1 MSMMLEMALAPERL
15 VEGSPEERAA
25 FGLFTIRSTHGF
37 LTEGF
42 DSFIN
47 SYRSGPL
54 VSGYHVAEWF
64 AWNWWRLRWEPRS
77 AAPDWDNA
85 HRMTAIGEGYV
96 WPNVTIFSD
105 GLRTAL
111 LSAPSSRYEAKPFRY
126 VGALP
131 TVIPS
136 TAFEAA
142 GDAFILQI
150 LARLKA
156 EGVKDSN
163 LSRLWDDLSAER
175 NNPDLTRRRKL
186 EAYLGRD
193 PDAVEDDAVERL
205 VVDSAAMGET
215 AVEEIAADSQAEK
228 IFTAAD
234 IRDLAG
240 RYGHPG
246 SPRDAV
252 KLDSAHKVP
261 RGADTAAWF
270 LGARLAQ
277 ELRAQEKLGATAISD
292 RRLAELAGTE
302 VSTITAKAKSDAH
315 SARLSFVL
323 DEGAMDSRIF
333 LCSPHSTGRRFA
345 LARLIGDRLIDAS
358 GALHPAT
365 RASTYRQKAQ
375 RAFAAELLSP
385 FDAVDEFMAGDYSA
399 EKQDDAAEVFKVSE
413 MTINSLLKN
422 NGRIPRDERDFEF
435 ENPAA

>member
-1 MSMMLEMALAPERL
+1 MSMTLEMALAPERL
-15 VEGSPEERAA
+15 GEGSPEERAA
-25 FGLFTIRSTHGF
+25 FGLFTIRSAHGF

-42 DSFIN
+42 DTFIN
-47 SYRSGPL
+47 GYRSGPL
-54 VSGYHVAEWF
+54 VSGYHVAEWL

-77 AAPDWDNA
+77 TVPGWDNA

-111 LSAPSSRYEAKPFRY
+111 LSAPSSRSEAKPFRY

-142 GDAFILQI
+142 SDAFILQI
-150 LARLKA
+150 LGRLKA
-156 EGVKDSN
+156 EGIKDSN

-175 NNPDLTRRRKL
+175 NNPYIAKRRKL

-205 VVDSAAMGET
+205 VADAAAMGDT
-215 AVEEIAADSQAEK
+215 AVEEIAADSRAEK

-240 RYGHPG
+240 RYGHHG

-252 KLDSAHKVP
+252 RLDSAHKVP

-292 RRLAELAGTE
+292 RRLAELAGTK
-302 VSTITAKAKSDAH
+302 VTALTAKDDGRSAK
-315 SARLSFVL
+315 LSFVL
-323 DEGAMDSRIF
+323 DEGAMDSRIV
-333 LCSPHSTGRRFA
+333 LWSVRRTSRRFN

-358 GALHPAT
+358 GTLHPAT

-385 FDAVDEFMAGDYSA
+385 FDAVDEFLAGDYSA
-399 EKQDDAAEVFKVSE
+399 EKQDDAAGVFNVSE

-422 NGRIPRDERDFEF
+422 NGRIPRDDRDFEF
-435 ENPAA
+435 ENPSA